1 MRLKSIKLA
10 GFKSFVDATTV
21 PFATNMTAIVGP
33 NGCGKSNIIDAVRW
47 VMGESS
53 AKNLR
58 GENMTDVIFNGS
70 TGRQPVGQASIEL
83 LFDNSEGRLTGEYAA
98 FSEIS
103 IRRKVTREGLSQY
116 YLNGTKCR
124 RRDVTDIFLGT
135 GMGPRSYAII
145 EQGMISKLIESKP
158 EDLRVYL
165 EEAAGI
171 SKYKE
176 RRRETENR
184 MRRTQDNLDRLSDIR
199 EELGKQL
206 QHLKKQANAA
216 ERYAEYKQE
225 ERLFSA
231 KLNALRWQSISIEAD
246 EKASIEREL
255 EIKIEDAVLGK
266 NTNENQIDSLRTKIE
281 EEQEA
286 FNTVQ
291 AKYYQ
296 SGAEIASLEQKIQ
309 YEKNRLHEQQSTLS
323 QLQEEILSL
332 EEKQNEDNER
342 LAQVDLLL
350 EDLLIEIEEQ
360 EARAELLSHKL
371 DEQSR
376 LLDKWQS
383 DWEAFNLNSANAR
396 QSAELSQSNIQ
407 QYESR
412 LRELS
417 VRREKLETEKV
428 AIESQISAVDMSSLT
443 EELQILNEKIESCS
457 DEIATLQPALSES
470 ASSQESLK
478 QQQSVLYKSLSE
490 ERAVLASLNTLQQ
503 DYFGGQTDKAQQ
515 WCQAQGLPSLIRVL
529 DEIKVA
535 TGWEQAVEQVLANWL
550 DAYVL
555 GTDPEKN
562 SEPDALIPRLQ
573 DARQTL
579 NFIEKRQGA
588 GKNAG
593 LLTENADFS
602 GTLAEQ
608 VQGADALAPI
618 MALIETA
625 ESLEQ
630 AMARRNSLATGHS
643 IITKDGYWLGP
654 GWFRYYFPEESKSG
668 MLVRAQKIQALE
680 QSIALHEK
688 RFHELDA
695 EIEEAENTSDTL
707 EKKLKFLN
715 LDLQQHQAEARKLEQ
730 LASTNQAKL
739 DQYQLRLQRCD
750 EDLAEVNFAREESL
764 LQLEEVRAGW
774 QEAMVQLEEFAQQ
787 KEVLLS
793 EKETVLSGLEQ
804 VRSQTREAQNSV
816 HQKQL
821 ARQQHESQRMLL
833 KQNIQRSELEINQRQ
848 EKIKS
853 ISSNDRIDD
862 AQIENLQLQLEGFLE
877 TRLLNEQ
884 KLSEARQKL
893 EQAIQRL
900 REEESNRSSFENV
913 ILSAR
918 EALSA
923 ARLEL
928 QALRINQ
935 RNLIE
940 KIKEDDFSLNEVLE
954 NLAETDTDKLIQQN
968 LEQLAI
974 KIARLGSINL
984 AAIEEFKTQSER
996 KEHLDAQNEDLVD
1009 ALETLMAAIR
1019 KIDKETRVRF
1029 KETFDQVN
1037 EGLQRLF
1044 PKIFGGGN
1052 AYLELTDDNLLETG
1066 VQIIARPPGK
1076 KNATIHL
1083 LSGGEKS
1090 LTAIALIFAIFEL
1103 NPAPFCMLDEVD
1115 APLDDANVGRFAN
1128 IVKEMSSQVQFIY
1141 ISHNKVSMERA
1152 DQLMGVTMHEPGV
1165 SRLVS
1170 VDIEQAAAM
1179 VESA

>member
-21 PFATNMTAIVGP
+21 PFSTNMTAIVGP

-103 IRRKVTREGLSQY
+103 IKRKVTREGLSQY

-225 ERLFSA
+225 ERLLSA
-231 KLNALRWQSISIEAD
+231 KLNALRWQSVSIQAD
-246 EKASIEREL
+246 EKAAIEREQ

-281 EEQEA
+281 EEQDA
-286 FNTVQ
+286 FNAVQ

-309 YEKNRLHEQQSTLS
+309 YEKNRLHEQQNTLS
-323 QLQEEILSL
+323 QLKEEVLDL
-332 EEKQNEDNER
+332 EEKQVEDNER

-360 EARAELLSHKL
+360 QASAELLSHQL
-371 DEQSR
+371 DDQSR
-376 LLDKWQS
+376 HLDNWQS

-407 QYESR
+407 QYENR

-417 VRREKLETEKV
+417 TRREKLDTEK
-428 AIESQISAVDMSSLT
+428 ASIESQVAAVDMTTLT
-443 EELQILNEKIESCS
+443 EELQILTEKIEVCL
-457 DEIATLQPALSES
+457 DEIASLEPALSDS
-470 ASSQESLK
+470 ASAKESLK
-478 QQQSVLYKSLSE
+478 QQQSELYKSLSE

-503 DYFGGQTDKAQQ
+503 EYFGGQTDEALN
-515 WCQAQGLPSLIRVL
+515 WCQANGFSSTTRVL
-529 DEIKVA
+529 EEIKVSP
-535 TGWEQAVEQVLANWL
+535 GWEQAVEQVLANWL
-550 DAYVL
+550 DAFVL
-555 GTDPEKN
+555 
-562 SEPDALIPRLQ
+562 DAASDGKLDQLSFIHKLK
-573 DARQTL
+573 DAGQAL
-579 NFIEKRQGA
+579 NFIEKLKESSTDSA
-588 GKNAG
+588 SVNEPLAK
-593 LLTENADFS
+593 
-602 GTLAEQ
+602 TLAQQ
-608 VQGADALAPI
+608 VQGAEALSSVL
-618 MALIETA
+618 ALIDTA
-625 ESLEQ
+625 DTLEQ
-630 AMARRNSLATGHS
+630 AINNRANLEAGRS
-643 IITKDGYWLGP
+643 IITKDGYWMGP

-668 MLVRAQKIQALE
+668 MLVRAQKIQSLE
-680 QSIALHEK
+680 QSIAEQEI
-688 RFHELDA
+688 RFHEIDT
-695 EIEEAENTSDTL
+695 EIEQAENNTGEL
-707 EKKLKFLN
+707 EQKLKVQRLE
-715 LDLQQHQAEARKLEQ
+715 LQQYQTETRKLEQ
-730 LASTNQAKL
+730 VISSNQARL

-750 EDLAEVNFAREESL
+750 EDLAEVCFAQEETL

-774 QEAMVQLEEFAQQ
+774 QEAMAQLEEFAQQ
-787 KEVLLS
+787 KESLLAD
-793 EKETVLSGLEQ
+793 KENILTALEQ
-804 VRSQTREAQNSV
+804 VRSQSREAQNSV

-821 ARQQHESQRMLL
+821 SRQQHESQRMLL
-833 KQNIQRSELEINQRQ
+833 KQSIQRSELEINQRQ

-853 ISSNDRIDD
+853 IASNDRIDD

-884 KLSEARQKL
+884 KLAEARHKL

-918 EALSA
+918 ESLSA
-923 ARLEL
+923 LRLEL

-935 RNLIE
+935 RNLLE
-940 KIKEDDFSLNEVLE
+940 KIQEDDFTLEEILE
-954 NLAETDTDKLIQQN
+954 NLSESDTEQLIQQN
-968 LEQLAI
+968 LEQLATRI
-974 KIARLGSINL
+974 SRLGSINL

-996 KEHLDAQNEDLVD
+996 KEQLDAQNEDLVD

-1128 IVKEMSSQVQFIY
+1128 IVKEMSAQVQFIY

>member
-21 PFATNMTAIVGP
+21 PFTTNMTAIVGP

-70 TGRQPVGQASIEL
+70 SGRQPVGQASIEL

-225 ERLFSA
+225 ERLSSA
-231 KLNALRWQSISIEAD
+231 KLNALRWQAIAGEA
-246 EKASIEREL
+246 EQKVAKEREY
-255 EIKIEDAVLGK
+255 EIQIEDAVLGK

-281 EEQEA
+281 QEQER
-286 FNTVQ
+286 FNSIQ

-296 SGAEIASLEQKIQ
+296 SGAEIASLEQKLQ
-309 YEKNRLHEQQSTLS
+309 YEKNRLHEQKNMLDIL
-323 QLQEEILSL
+323 LQEVASL
-332 EEKQNEDNER
+332 EIKITEDNEQ
-342 LAQVDLLL
+342 LALLDVQLDDLQI
-350 EDLLIEIEEQ
+350 DIEER
-360 EARAELLSHKL
+360 EAASEQLSRDL
-371 DEQSR
+371 DQQSR
-376 LLDKWQS
+376 ALDAWQS
-383 DWEAFNLNSANAR
+383 DWEAFNHQSANTR
-396 QSAELSQSNIQ
+396 QSAELAQSHIQ
-407 QYESR
+407 QHENR
-412 LRELS
+412 LRELTQ
-417 VRREKLETEKV
+417 RAEKL
-428 AIESQISAVDMSSLT
+428 
-443 EELQILNEKIESCS
+443 LNEKTAIELEIADVDMDVLKEDAVLLEEQMESIS
-457 DEIATLQPALSES
+457 DEIASIEPKIHSLSLQRDQLK
-470 ASSQESLK
+470 K
-478 QQQSVLYKSLSE
+478 QQATIYTKISE

-503 DYFGGQTDKAQQ
+503 SIYGDQSDRISS
-515 WCQAQGLPSLIRVL
+515 WSLNNGFADCSRLL
-529 DEIKVA
+529 DQLQVEP
-535 TGWEQAVEQVLANWL
+535 GWEQAVEQVLSGWL
-550 DAYVL
+550 DAFVL
-555 GTDPEKN
+555 ANEMSNHVKDVSFLSQLLSEKLSMN
-562 SEPDALIPRLQ
+562 FVIKEPAAGSAISSECHISGSLNEKIKGGASLSGMLCSIFTAETLEEAL
-573 DARQTL
+573 
-579 NFIEKRQGA
+579 EKRCS
-588 GKNAG
+588 
-593 LLTENADFS
+593 LTSD
-602 GTLAEQ
+602 Q
-608 VQGADALAPI
+608 
-618 MALIETA
+618 
-625 ESLEQ
+625 
-630 AMARRNSLATGHS
+630 S
-643 IITKDGYWLGP
+643 IITKDGYWIGADWLR
-654 GWFRYYFPEESKSG
+654 FYYPDEAHSG
-668 MLVRAQKIQALE
+668 VLVRAQKIQSLESSIIEHEHSFQALDADIEQASQEAASLE
-680 QSIALHEK
+680 QLLYA
-688 RFHELDA
+688 R
-695 EIEEAENTSDTL
+695 
-707 EKKLKFLN
+707 
-715 LDLQQHQAEARKLEQ
+715 QQQLLSFQAEARKVEQ
-730 LASTNQAKL
+730 FIVTNQTKM
-739 DQYQLRLQRCD
+739 DQYQLRLLRSK
-750 EDLAEVNFAREESL
+750 ED
-764 LQLEEVRAGW
+764 LEEVNSAQEETSCLLDEARTIW
-774 QEAMVQLEEFAQQ
+774 QEAMEKLEIISERRD
-787 KEVLLS
+787 ELLS
-793 EKETVLSGLEQ
+793 EKESILSKLEQ
-804 VRSQTREAQNSV
+804 IRNQARDAQNNV

-821 ARQQHESQRMLL
+821 ARQQQENQIMLL
-833 KQNIQRSELEINQRQ
+833 KQNVQRLSLERAHKNDKITTLSNSEEVDDSHIQ
-848 EKIKS
+848 
-853 ISSNDRIDD
+853 DM
-862 AQIENLQLQLEGFLE
+862 QIQLEGLLE
-877 TRLLNEQ
+877 TRLTNEH
-884 KLSEARQKL
+884 KLTDARQKL
-893 EQAIQRL
+893 EQAVQFL
-900 REEESNRSSFENV
+900 REEEANRSGFENS
-913 ILSAR
+913 ILAAR

-923 ARLEL
+923 LRLEI

-935 RNLIE
+935 RNLTE
-940 KIKEDDFSLNEVLE
+940 KIQADDFSLQEILE
-954 NLAETDTDKLIQQN
+954 LLSEEDKEAVLIQH
-968 LEQLAI
+968 LEQLAA
-974 KIARLGSINL
+974 KITRLGSINL
-984 AAIEEFKTQSER
+984 AAIEEFKIQSER
-996 KEHLDAQNEDLVD
+996 KEHLDAQNEDLTD
-1009 ALETLMAAIR
+1009 ALETLLAAIR
-1019 KIDKETRVRF
+1019 KIDKETRIRF

-1179 VESA
+1179 VESL